1 MISEYFL
8 YLHDLEEAKEINKT
22 YCNYL
27 TVKLWCDVEVY

>member
-8 YLHDLEEAKEINKT
+8 YLHDLEEGKEINKA
-22 YCNYL
+22 YCNYS